1 MIRIIII
8 SLLIVNAL
16 FWGLYPHDSEYCSF
30 IKILGIEKCP
40 SKIVHLLIGVI
51 FYILAIIVA
60 QYYFI

>member
-16 FWGLYPHDSEYCSF
+16 FWGLYPHDSESCTF
-30 IKILGIEKCP
+30 IKMIGVNECP
-40 SKIVHLLIGVI
+40 NKIVHLLMGVT

-60 QYYFI
+60 QYSLE

>member
-16 FWGLYPHDSEYCSF
+16 FWGLYPHDSEFCTF
-30 IKILGIEKCP
+30 IKMIGIPKCP
-40 SKIVHLLIGVI
+40 NKIVHLLMGVF

-60 QYYFI
+60 QYFT